1 MVTKG
6 GWAERPHDIMWVPV
20 WDTPHLGDM
29 ERPPG
34 GGWQEYQYGQMF
46 ASQSALHILLIKMC
60 STSYNICVYF
70 SCQQLCSPSQQFTK
84 KCELCGVKCCAG
96 YALLFIKTKIG
107 FLLWLGQGHRQDSH
121 LHISSSQ
128 TSRWGP
134 WPGLLTRS
142 VLQSSQ
148 RETWSIRQFSSS
160 GHIGDVG
167 LYTCLLGVK
176 MLEQTSLLSFLLAK
190 LTWLEFP
197 PAWPGSQ
204 STK

>member
-60 STSYNICVYF
+60 SASYDICVYF
-70 SCQQLCSPSQQFTK
+70 SCQQLCSPSQKFTK

-142 VLQSSQ
+142 VLQSRGRRGASDNSV
-148 RETWSIRQFSSS
+148 RLVISGTWDSILVYLVLR
-160 GHIGDVG
+160 
-167 LYTCLLGVK
+167 CWN
-176 MLEQTSLLSFLLAK
+176 K
-190 LTWLEFP
+190 LPCWAFC
-197 PAWPGSQ
+197 WPN
-204 STK
+204 

>member
-20 WDTPHLGDM
+20 WDTPHLADM

-70 SCQQLCSPSQQFTK
+70 SCQQLCSPSQKFTK

-121 LHISSSQ
+121 LHISTSSHADGDHGQ
-128 TSRWGP
+128 VCWQGRSCSPVRGRREASDNSVRLVISGTWDSILVYLVLRCWNKLP
-134 WPGLLTRS
+134 CWAFCWPN
-142 VLQSSQ
+142 
-148 RETWSIRQFSSS
+148 
-160 GHIGDVG
+160 
-167 LYTCLLGVK
+167 
-176 MLEQTSLLSFLLAK
+176 
-190 LTWLEFP
+190 
-197 PAWPGSQ
+197 
-204 STK
+204 